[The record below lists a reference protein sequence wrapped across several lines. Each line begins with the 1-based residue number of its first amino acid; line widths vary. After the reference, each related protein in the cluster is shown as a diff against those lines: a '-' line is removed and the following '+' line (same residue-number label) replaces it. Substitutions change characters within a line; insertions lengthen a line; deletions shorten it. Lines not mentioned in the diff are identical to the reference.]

1 MKQTLPGPTKPKFRQ
16 AVSAAVRVNE
26 VEISLGSGRC
36 SFEFSET
43 ERDGVSRLI
52 SDLKS
57 GGFTPNDLAA
67 RSPEIAEQISSLLI
81 DFDRLRLLIESDS
94 DTANTTLSGVQ
105 LYREVRRLADRLIR
119 LVAKSAFHTAL
130 LNGQATRQQLIGY
143 ALEYYWIV
151 QAAPGLIAP
160 ALATARSFKD
170 RSLLQ
175 DFLKSEL
182 GHDRFLRTSLESVG
196 LIAGDVENHQ
206 PLPATF
212 CLGASLGVY
221 ARQHP
226 LSFKAC
232 LFLFE
237 EARPEFVEAFDDRC
251 RALDLPV
258 AFYAPLRQHADIN
271 TDYNHE
277 DISRSLMELENALD
291 FETCTVVKRHVAL
304 LIETM
309 IQQEEA
315 ILSYYGK
322 QSAQLPRL
330 FN

>member
-1 MKQTLPGPTKPKFRQ
+1 MKQNLPGPARPKFRA
-16 AVSAAVRVNE
+16 AVSAAVQVNE
-26 VEISLGSGRC
+26 VELSLGTRRC
-36 SFEFSET
+36 SFEFSAP
-43 ERDGVSRLI
+43 ERDAVSRLI
-52 SDLKS
+52 SDIES
-57 GGFTPNDLAA
+57 GGFTPNDLAS
-67 RSPEIAEQISSLLI
+67 RSPEIADQIPSLLL

-94 DTANTTLSGVQ
+94 AAANTMVSGVQ
-105 LYREVRRLADRLIR
+105 LYREVRRLADRLVR
-119 LVAKSAFHTAL
+119 RVAKSAFYNAL
-130 LNGQATRQQLIGY
+130 LNGEATRQHLLGY

-160 ALATARSFKD
+160 ALATARSSKE
-170 RSLLQ
+170 RALLQ

-196 LIAGDVENHQ
+196 LLADDVENHQ
-206 PLPATF
+206 PLPTTF

-237 EARPEFVEAFDDRC
+237 EARPEFVDAFDDHC
-251 RALDLPV
+251 RALNLPT
-258 AFYAPLRQHADIN
+258 AFHAPMRQHADIN

-277 DISRSLMELENALD
+277 DISRSLMELEHALD

-309 IQQEEA
+309 IQQEEQ
-315 ILSYYGK
+315 ILSYYGG